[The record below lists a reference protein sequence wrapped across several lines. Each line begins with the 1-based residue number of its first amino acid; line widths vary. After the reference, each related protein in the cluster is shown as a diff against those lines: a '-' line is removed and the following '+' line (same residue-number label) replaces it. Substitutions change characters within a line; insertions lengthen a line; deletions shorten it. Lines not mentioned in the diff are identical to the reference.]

1 MKKVISLFVLACFF
15 ILTAF
20 SNTSENLHLIE
31 KEEAKNTI
39 ALINHINYVVEII
52 RTYNNVIVL
61 EKEYQTLSHDNLN
74 LEKIPDA
81 EVLELVKKIL
91 DHLHSMR
98 MDERARNKM
107 QLELERKINSVKF
120 ECWKGA
126 AQNMFK
132 AVTSNDEDGK
142 KGKIGWGG
150 RTKSLLTAA
159 LTSALEQGVNFY
171 KLKGEHIANWED
183 ETYKLDSE
191 KLNQLNDL
199 NKSLLDTQWELLKKY
214 KLDDKLRVTSNNVK
228 VLTQGLK
235 NSDRSRSY
243 KIIKRMQNHFEV
255 YPTYWYYRALLAAQN
270 EGFSDALYSASEF
283 QKVNRGLFRRDI
295 MAAMVAMVK
304 ISAMLEIENQD
315 LGKVDKECVKKD
327 LEIICDQN
335 YDSSNVDLGIFS
347 AMIYYQLFDD
357 SETALSILDP
367 IYYIL
372 EDQYN
377 DKYTSYCDL
386 RKAPTEKN
394 AENIPNAGDLARC
407 RMLRLEI
414 DKGVKKEIDIKKIMD
429 ICGRETTSSIE
440 KLFYFGMLR
449 INDLWRFAEKD
460 TLQINVK
467 VTDKSIELGVPV
479 KWFLLGELDI
489 SLDLIKGEKVIAE
502 IKENKKE
509 RKILSSTSMFDTKID
524 EMPYVYTTYELSPKI
539 LSGISSIRL
548 NLAHKSWPVT
558 VRYEKKYQGDNNV
571 ALFVPIKIEKFMGKE
586 FNSSIRLLKSITEKA
601 MSSLIVGGDKISNSQ
616 NVALRDLVLEKFSK
630 LQDFKEIYVGDDI
643 PKDDSDFKT
652 SIKRFGIDNVNN
664 ILVWCRHDGGLNP
677 NSYLVITPERLYFTG
692 HMAKMTNTALQKHA
706 PFMFPPYAHGELAEI
721 SVGGRINFL
730 FQKDSLVT
738 GNLYDTVGNRSN
750 KEALGETFGSEV
762 IAALK
767 EIIAKAKS
775 IKGE

>member
-1 MKKVISLFVLACFF
+1 MRGFTKKGGDMKKVISLFVLACFF

-91 DHLHSMR
+91 DHLHGMR
-98 MDERARNKM
+98 MDERNRNYI
-107 QLELERKINSVKF
+107 QAELEKKLNAGKLDYWMKVARKMF
-120 ECWKGA
+120 DA
-126 AQNMFK
+126 AI
-132 AVTSNDEDGK
+132 VDGK
-142 KGKIGWGG
+142 RGKPLI
-150 RTKSLLTAA
+150 TTVVTTAV
-159 LTSALEQGVNFY
+159 EQGVNFY
-171 KLKGEHIANWED
+171 NLKDKYNADWEAK
-183 ETYKLDSE
+183 TFSLDTE
-191 KLNQLNDL
+191 KLNHLNEL
-199 NKSLLDTQWELLKKY
+199 NKSLLETQWTLLKKY
-214 KLDDKLRVTSNNVK
+214 KLDDRLRVTSNNVK
-228 VLTQGLK
+228 VFTQGLK

-270 EGFSDALYSASEF
+270 EDFSDALYSASEF

-304 ISAMLEIENQD
+304 ISAMLEIENQG

-372 EDQYN
+372 EDQFN

-394 AENIPNAGDLARC
+394 TENIPNAGDLARC

-429 ICGRETTSSIE
+429 ICARETTSSIE

-460 TLQINVK
+460 TLQINVQ

-489 SLDLIKGEKVIAE
+489 SLDLIKGEKVVAE

-524 EMPYVYTTYELSPKI
+524 EMPYVYTTYELSPNI

-571 ALFVPIKIEKFMGKE
+571 ALFVPVKIEKFMGKE
-586 FNSSIRLLKSITEKA
+586 FNSSIRLLKSITGNA
-601 MSSLIVGGDKISNSQ
+601 MSSLTVRGMSNSQ
-616 NVALRDLVLEKFSK
+616 NVALRDLVLEKFLK
-630 LQDFKEIYVGDDI
+630 LQDFKKIYVGDDI
-643 PKDDSDFKT
+643 PKDDSDFKA
-652 SIKRFGIDNVNN
+652 SIKRFGIDNTNN

-692 HMAKMTNTALQKHA
+692 NTAKLANTALQKHA

-721 SVGGRINFL
+721 SIGGRINFL

-738 GNLYDTVGNRSN
+738 GNLYDTAGNRSN

>member
-1 MKKVISLFVLACFF
+1 MKKVISLFLLVCFF
-15 ILTAF
+15 ISSVF
-20 SNTSENLHLIE
+20 SNTSENVHLTE
-31 KEEAKNTI
+31 KEDAKNTI

-61 EKEYQTLSHDNLN
+61 EKEYQALSHDNLN
-74 LEKIPDA
+74 LKKIPDV

-98 MDERARNKM
+98 MDERKRNYI
-107 QLELERKINSVKF
+107 QAELEKKLNSVKVD
-120 ECWKGA
+120 CWMKA
-126 AQNMFK
+126 AQNMLS
-132 AVTSNDEDGK
+132 AVTVNGERGK
-142 KGKIGWGG
+142 
-150 RTKSLLTAA
+150 TLLTTA
-159 LTSALEQGVNFY
+159 LTSAVEQGVYFY
-171 KLKGEHIANWED
+171 KLKGDYNAKWED
-183 ETYKLDSE
+183 ETFELDTE
-191 KLNQLNDL
+191 KLNQLNEL
-199 NKSLLDTQWELLKKY
+199 NKSLLETQWMLLKKY
-214 KLDDKLRVTSNNVK
+214 KLDDRLRVTSNNVK
-228 VLTQGLK
+228 VFTQGLK
-235 NSDRSRSY
+235 NPDRSRSY

-270 EGFSDALYSASEF
+270 EDFSDALYSAGEF
-283 QKVNRGLFRRDI
+283 QKVNRGLFRRDM
-295 MAAMVAMVK
+295 MAAVVSMVK
-304 ISAMLEIENQD
+304 ISAMLEIENQG
-315 LGKVDKECVKKD
+315 LRKVDKECVKKD

-372 EDQYN
+372 EDQFN
-377 DKYTSYCDL
+377 DKYTNYCDL
-386 RKAPTEKN
+386 SKKPVETKHEY
-394 AENIPNAGDLARC
+394 IPNAGDLARC

-414 DKGVKKEIDIKKIMD
+414 DKGVKKKIDIKKIAE

-449 INDLWRFAEKD
+449 ISDLWRFAEKD
-460 TLQINVK
+460 TLQINLK
-467 VTDKSIELGVPV
+467 VTDKSIELGIPV
-479 KWFLLGELDI
+479 KWFLLGEIDV
-489 SLDLIKGEKVIAE
+489 SLDLIKDEEVVAE

-548 NLAHKSWPVT
+548 NLVHKSWPVT

-586 FNSSIRLLKSITEKA
+586 FNSSIRLLKSITGNA
-601 MSSLIVGGDKISNSQ
+601 MSSLTERGMSNSQ
-616 NVALRDLVLEKFSK
+616 NVALRDLVLEKFLK
-630 LQDFKEIYVGDDI
+630 LQDFKNIYVGDDI

-664 ILVWCRHDGGLNP
+664 ILVWCRYNRSILDP
-677 NSYLVITPERLYFTG
+677 NYYLVITPERLYFTG
-692 HMAKMTNTALQKHA
+692 CPAAGANTALQKHA

-721 SVGGRINFL
+721 SIGGRINFL

-738 GNLYDTVGNRSN
+738 GNLYDTVGNRSK
-750 KEALGETFGSEV
+750 KEVLGETFGSEV

-767 EIIAKAKS
+767 EIIAKAKEL
-775 IKGE
+775 KGAK